1 MADINYEELEDLTL
15 TMEDEDGTTTECELQ
30 FVFEYDGQDYGAFCE
45 AENETG
51 EFYFFLLEQL
61 VDVLQ
66 QIIDSEMSDIDVED
80 EDDAEE
86 DEDDS
91 VWDEFIN
98 KKLED

>member
-51 EFYFFLLEQL
+51 EFYFFSIAVSYTHLTLPTIL
-61 VDVLQ
+61 RV
-66 QIIDSEMSDIDVED
+66 
-80 EDDAEE
+80 
-86 DEDDS
+86 
-91 VWDEFIN
+91 
-98 KKLED
+98 